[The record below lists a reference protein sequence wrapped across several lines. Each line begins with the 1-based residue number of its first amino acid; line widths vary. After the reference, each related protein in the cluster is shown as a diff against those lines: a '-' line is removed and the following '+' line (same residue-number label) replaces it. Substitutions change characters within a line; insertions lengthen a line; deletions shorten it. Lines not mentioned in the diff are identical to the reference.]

1 MSGFRVAEEDRNE
14 TGRMSTGN
22 SAVGFEEAYGG
33 WQSGRL
39 TQEEA
44 APVAG
49 WMLAHVQATYYIDRL
64 RMLFEY
70 RYRVTFLP

>member
-22 SAVGFEEAYGG
+22 SVVGFEEAYGG

-44 APVAG
+44 ARLLG
-49 WMLAHVQATYYIDRL
+49 GCERTLRRHIDRL
-64 RMLFEY
+64 RMRLEY